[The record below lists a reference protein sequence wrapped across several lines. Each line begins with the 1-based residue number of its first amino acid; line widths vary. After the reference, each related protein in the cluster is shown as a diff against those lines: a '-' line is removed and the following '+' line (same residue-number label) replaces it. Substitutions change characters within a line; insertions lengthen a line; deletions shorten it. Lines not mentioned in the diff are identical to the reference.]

1 MNLIDHK
8 RQRMIAVAW
17 FVVMNGP
24 ESSAT
29 YSARSLHGLEPCSV
43 LPPQVPVLEAR
54 VRSLSHITPIDSSV
68 CCHDPDAPVP
78 RAIICSGALPDMPPV
93 CPGRASKKRDPRSV
107 RVPPSFLLFTAY
119 TISRKKVSKS
129 IIFSRTALLQPAPVR
144 ACALCRFHCTQVP
157 RLSLP
162 TSWVCPL
169 CSAYTAVSGNLTSL

>member
-1 MNLIDHK
+1 
-8 RQRMIAVAW
+8 MIAVAW

-78 RAIICSGALPDMPPV
+78 RAMICSGALPDMPPGMSREGIKKERPPPV
-93 CPGRASKKRDPRSV
+93 CSGASL
-107 RVPPSFLLFTAY
+107 FLILHSLYYITE
-119 TISRKKVSKS
+119 KS
-129 IIFSRTALLQPAPVR
+129 IKKYHLFQNRLASSS
-144 ACALCRFHCTQVP
+144 ACPCLRFMS
-157 RLSLP
+157 LSLYP
-162 TSWVCPL
+162 S
-169 CSAYTAVSGNLTSL
+169 SALIASHVMGLSSM